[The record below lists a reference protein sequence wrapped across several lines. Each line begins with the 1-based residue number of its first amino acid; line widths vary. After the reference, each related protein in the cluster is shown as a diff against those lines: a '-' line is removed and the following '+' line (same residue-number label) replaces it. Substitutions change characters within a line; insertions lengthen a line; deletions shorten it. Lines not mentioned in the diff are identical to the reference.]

1 MLLLGKQLKTESDD
15 EFKSI
20 TGKLERSMGLD
31 EFVAASVAVG
41 ETVILLHPPL
51 PSVGVSIWMERER
64 QQTDS
69 LADG

>member
-31 EFVAASVAVG
+31 EFVAASVAIG
-41 ETVILLHPPL
+41 ETIILLHPPL